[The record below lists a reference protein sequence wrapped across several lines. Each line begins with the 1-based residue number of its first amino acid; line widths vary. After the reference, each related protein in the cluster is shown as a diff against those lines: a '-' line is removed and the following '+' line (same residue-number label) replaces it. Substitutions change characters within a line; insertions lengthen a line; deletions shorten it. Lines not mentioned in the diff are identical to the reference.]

1 MKINRSVTGC
11 SLWTR
16 KANTA
21 AENGVFYGLLSES
34 DCTAVCLTSSS
45 CVAVDLGPHGCVL
58 HNSSDDLATAYN
70 APGVTQLVLNRRCLP
85 TTSTATVAAE
95 NYTESIGIDIIKNFF
110 LFYGFANVSRN
121 EELLFVLQL
130 SIQVNNY

>member
-1 MKINRSVTGC
+1 MTGC

-16 KANTA
+16 KSNTA

-45 CVAVDLGPHGCVL
+45 CVAVDFGPHGCVL

-95 NYTESIGIDIIKNFF
+95 NYTESIGIHIIKNFF

>member
-1 MKINRSVTGC
+1 LKLIGSVTGC

-34 DCTAVCLTSSS
+34 DCTAVCLTTSG

-58 HNSSDDLATAYN
+58 HNSSDDLTTAYN

-85 TTSTATVAAE
+85 TTSTATLAAE
-95 NYTESIGIDIIKNFF
+95 NYTESIGIAIIKTVFCFTDSQMSHEMKSYSLYSNC
-110 LFYGFANVSRN
+110 LFK
-121 EELLFVLQL
+121 
-130 SIQVNNY
+130 

>member
-1 MKINRSVTGC
+1 MTGC

-16 KANTA
+16 KSNTA

-34 DCTAVCLTSSS
+34 DCTAVCLTSTS

-58 HNSSDDLATAYN
+58 HNSSDDLTTAYN

-85 TTSTATVAAE
+85 TASTATVAAA
-95 NYTESIGIDIIKNFF
+95 NYTETIGIVIIKTDFCFPDLQISHEMNF
-110 LFYGFANVSRN
+110 N
-121 EELLFVLQL
+121 
-130 SIQVNNY
+130 